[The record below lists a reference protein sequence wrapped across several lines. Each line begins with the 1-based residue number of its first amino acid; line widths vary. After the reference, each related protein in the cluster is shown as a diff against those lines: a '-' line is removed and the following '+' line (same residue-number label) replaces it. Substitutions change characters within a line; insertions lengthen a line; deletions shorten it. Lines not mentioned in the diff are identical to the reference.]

1 MWMNRQITILKLW
14 IISTALLAACGSQ
27 TNVTTEE
34 ASSFETLS
42 KWETAFDRS
51 VLLEKMKTK
60 TQGEILGQEIP
71 VIAIDEKEV
80 YQEMDG
86 FGLTL
91 NGGSAMLIR
100 TKLSEDRQN
109 NLLEELFSRKEE
121 AIGINFLRV
130 SIGASDLDELVYSY
144 ADTRGNETDAELKSF
159 SLAYDTLY
167 LIPVLQKIL
176 EINPEMK
183 IMGSPWSPPAWMKTN
198 QSPIGG
204 KLKSEFYGSYAE
216 YFVKYVKAMEEN
228 GIPIYAVTLQNEPEH
243 PGNNPSMLM
252 EAAEQAEFIKSHL
265 GPAFQEAGIETKII
279 IYDHNCDHPEYPIAV
294 LDDEDAYPFIDGSAF
309 HLYQGEIGAMSE
321 VKKVHP
327 EKNIYFTEQWTSSK
341 GDFGGDLQWHI
352 KNLIIGA
359 SRNWAK
365 TVLEWNLAADPEQ
378 KPFTPNGGCSMCLG
392 ALTISDNS
400 VERNVAYYIIAHAS
414 KFLPS
419 GSVRIGSTNSTELP
433 NVAFKTPEGKA
444 VLVVLNEKDEAQPF
458 QIRMAG
464 EQIVVGIDRKSTRL
478 NSSHVRISYAVF

>member
-1 MWMNRQITILKLW
+1 MNRQITILKLW

-51 VLLEKMKTK
+51 VLLEKMETK

-86 FGLTL
+86 FGFTL

-252 EAAEQAEFIKSHL
+252 EATEQAEFIKSHL
-265 GPAFQEAGIETKII
+265 GPAFQRAGISTKII
-279 IYDHNCDHPEYPIAV
+279 IYDHNCDHPGYPIAV
-294 LDDEDAYPFIDGSAF
+294 LNDKEAYPFIDGSAF
-309 HLYQGEIGAMSE
+309 HLYLGEIDAMSE
-321 VKKVHP
+321 VKKAHP

-352 KNLIIGA
+352 RNLIIGA

-378 KPFTPNGGCSMCLG
+378 RPFTPDGGCSMCLG
-392 ALTISDNS
+392 ALTISDES

-414 KFLPS
+414 KFVPS
-419 GSVRIGSTNSTELP
+419 GSKRIGSTDLIQLP
-433 NVAFKTPEGKA
+433 NVAFLTPENRK
-444 VLVVLNEKDEAQPF
+444 VLVVLNEQTEAQPLEIQF
-458 QIRMAG
+458 SGEKTTTQISA
-464 EQIVVGIDRKSTRL
+464 KSVATF
-478 NSSHVRISYAVF
+478 VW